1 MAKRSELATK
11 SELRPAT
18 TTSEPSEISAF
29 LSEAKR
35 IQPSRGLTE
44 GRLIF
49 ALDAT
54 MSRQQTWDAAC
65 LLQGEMFEAASRA
78 GGLSVQ
84 LAYFRGH
91 DEARSSRWVS
101 DASGL
106 KKLMSG
112 IACHGGLTQIGRV
125 LDHAVK
131 ASSEQHVAALVYV
144 GDAME
149 ENVDAL
155 CDKAGQLGM
164 RNTKAFMFLEGQDP
178 AAKRAFSEIARLTGG
193 TMLPFD
199 RDSASELRALLGAVA
214 IYAAG
219 GRPALEAAGTAAARR
234 LLADMRG

>member
-1 MAKRSELATK
+1 MAQRSELK
-11 SELRPAT
+11 PKPELTPST
-18 TTSEPSEISAF
+18 TTSGSSEITDF
-29 LSEAKR
+29 LSEAQR
-35 IQPSRGLTE
+35 LQPSRGLTG

-65 LLQGEMFEAASRA
+65 LLQGEMFEAASQV

-84 LAYFRGH
+84 LVYFRGL
-91 DEARSSRWVS
+91 DEARSSRWVF
-101 DASGL
+101 DANGL

-112 IACHGGLTQIGRV
+112 IACHGGMTQIGRV
-125 LDHAVK
+125 LDHALT
-131 ASSEQHVAALVYV
+131 ASSKPPVAALVYV

-149 ENVDAL
+149 EDVDAL
-155 CDKAGQLGM
+155 CAKAGQLGM
-164 RNTKAFMFLEGQDP
+164 RNTKVFMFLEGQDP

-199 RDSASELRALLGAVA
+199 RGSAAELRALLGAVA

-219 GRPALEAAGTAAARR
+219 GRRALEAAGTAAARR